1 MGETWLVTGIPGSGK
16 STVAHKLASEF
27 DRGVYISGDHLHDMI
42 VGGQLEPDG
51 EPRDEAERQVGLIQ
65 RNCCLLAQSFSEASF
80 VPVIDWVVRHRRDLT
95 AFLQGLSRC
104 TVYLVVLAPTLSIVQ
119 QRKPDAYRR
128 WAYLQEDMTRDM
140 RDVGLWVDP
149 GDLTPEQI
157 VESILANKVGAELQ

>member
-1 MGETWLVTGIPGSGK
+1 M
-16 STVAHKLASEF
+16 
-27 DRGVYISGDHLHDMI
+27 YISGDYLHDMI
-42 VGGQLEPDG
+42 VGGQLEPDS

-95 AFLQGLSRC
+95 MFLEGLSGC

-128 WAYLQEDMTRDM
+128 WAYLQEDMTRDI
-140 RDVGLWVDP
+140 RDVGL
-149 GDLTPEQI
+149 
-157 VESILANKVGAELQ
+157 